1 MLVRRAKGKPAAN
14 RPTRTG
20 GFVVALGVGVAVAT
34 GHGVAWADTNGGDS
48 ASVSPSHSGATATKG
63 ASTGPGPSVSSSG
76 AATAKATTAA
86 HKGAKHTAGGASAQT
101 AEVSSSAHTA
111 SPAPVV
117 GNSGPAP
124 RVRPATTTPIA
135 AHTALATT
143 AVAPAAATVR
153 TTAVSTP
160 AVTPAAVSPIV
171 TILALPARVVD
182 AVLGLV
188 GITPAAGTTPTPIS
202 PAPIVQL
209 VFAAFRRFEGIAG
222 LDSTPVAQPVPVS
235 QTFTGPL
242 TTPTPTVAQLL
253 NAATAEYVLG
263 GQPAGLTP
271 FTVNGLPVTLTND
284 LTGAAAQVWVTPQ
297 KQIIIAYQGTTGGT
311 NLLFN
316 PLIAVTQLLADA
328 EGTIGNTTPAAF
340 PDSLKFA
347 QQVQTDA
354 AEQGY
359 ATDSIF
365 VTGHSLGGWEA
376 EYVAQN
382 TGMDG
387 IGFES
392 LGLSTTV
399 AGNGADSLFVNT
411 ATYGDPAAYWA
422 SDMSGF
428 QPLAPPYVPGGGSDP
443 HYGPIVLLGAPS
455 SQYPLTNASALS
467 GTGIVGDLILAVT
480 ALGQFF
486 EYHLPGVQAYS
497 LDVNPEPDLLPG
509 TGVDTG
515 PVYTGFGDLT
525 IPEFLGAASA
535 AGILVE
541 P

>member
-1 MLVRRAKGKPAAN
+1 VVGKAGLASRRRSAITDAAPAA
-14 RPTRTG
+14 
-20 GFVVALGVGVAVAT
+20 A
-34 GHGVAWADTNGGDS
+34 
-48 ASVSPSHSGATATKG
+48 
-63 ASTGPGPSVSSSG
+63 
-76 AATAKATTAA
+76 
-86 HKGAKHTAGGASAQT
+86 
-101 AEVSSSAHTA
+101 
-111 SPAPVV
+111 
-117 GNSGPAP
+117 
-124 RVRPATTTPIA
+124 TPIA
-135 AHTALATT
+135 AHTAVAKT
-143 AVAPAAATVR
+143 AVAPAAATVSR
-153 TTAVSTP
+153 AAVSTAAVSTAAVSTP
-160 AVTPAAVSPIV
+160 AVIPAAVSPIA
-171 TILALPARVVD
+171 TIFALPARIVD

-188 GITPAAGTTPTPIS
+188 GITTAAGTTPTPIS

-209 VFAAFRRFEGIAG
+209 VFAAFREFEGIAG
-222 LDSTPVAQPVPVS
+222 LDSTPAAQPVPVS

-253 NAATAEYVLG
+253 DAATAEYVLG

-271 FTVNGLPVTLTND
+271 FTVNGLPVTYTND

-297 KQIIIAYQGTTGGT
+297 KQLIIAYQGTTGGT

-316 PLIAVTQLLADA
+316 PLIAVTQLLADV

-340 PDSLKFA
+340 PDSLHFA
-347 QQVQTDA
+347 QQVQADA

-359 ATDSIF
+359 APDSIF

-382 TGMDG
+382 TGLDG

-422 SDMSGF
+422 SDMSGL

-455 SQYPLTNASALS
+455 SQYPLTNASALF
-467 GTGIVGDLILAVT
+467 GTGIVGDLIFAVT

-497 LDVNPEPDLLPG
+497 LDVDPEPDLLPG
-509 TGVDTG
+509 TAVDTG
-515 PVYTGFGDLT
+515 PIYTGFGDLT
-525 IPEFLGAASA
+525 IPEFLGAASTD
-535 AGILVE
+535 GILVE